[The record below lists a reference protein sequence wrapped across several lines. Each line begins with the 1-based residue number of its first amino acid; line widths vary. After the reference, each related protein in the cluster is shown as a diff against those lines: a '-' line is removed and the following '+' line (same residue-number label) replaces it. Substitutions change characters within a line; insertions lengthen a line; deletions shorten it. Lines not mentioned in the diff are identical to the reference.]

1 MDIGAIGKMLGM
13 ARGQQSLRQ
22 EGPQQ
27 GGKTDTELLRKLL
40 EMLSSSGSAG
50 SGGSAAQLDP
60 EQIKKMMAGR
70 EGMQAIMPDSDNGRK
85 VSV

>member
-13 ARGQQSLRQ
+13 VRGQQSLRQ

-27 GGKTDTELLRKLL
+27 QGKTDTELLRKLM
-40 EMLSSSGSAG
+40 EMLSGGGSAG
-50 SGGSAAQLDP
+50 SGGSAVQLDP
-60 EQIKKMMAGR
+60 EQIKKLMAGR
-70 EGMQAIMPDSDNGRK
+70 EGMQAMMPDSDNGRK